1 VNTKSGVR
9 TTEFWVTAVVNV
21 LLLILPLVQSK
32 LPQDDSLKALIAGA
46 VIAGLNTCC
55 YTFSRGWAKKGAQ
68 DAALQNQLAQVLGPL
83 AGAPAAGITQGL
95 SQSPAASGERPPSG
109 PAR

>member
-1 VNTKSGVR
+1 MNTKSGVR

-21 LLLILPLVQSK
+21 LLLILPLVQSR

-83 AGAPAAGITQGL
+83 ASAPAAGDARGV
-95 SQSPAASGERPPSG
+95 SGPPGASGNTTPPG
-109 PAR
+109 AGR